1 MTRTLAL
8 DPGSPGRPPAPTAPA
23 AHPTRLLVSLLAAL
37 LASLAL
43 GLGVL
48 PAPVAEAV
56 PTRATTSVAPL
67 PTADRAQS
75 ATAEPA
81 LDDGFATFTYR
92 SATATTVSLTGS
104 FGPSDSALTATF
116 TKSGDDLFTAVV
128 GPLEADLYSYRM
140 TVDGK
145 VVADPANP
153 NVVQSTPGMTVFLVP
168 GKAAKLLTERK
179 VAHGRLSVLT
189 YPSEVTGTQRRATVW
204 TPPGYP
210 KRGKA
215 YPTFYLVHGGGGD
228 DLDWVQQ
235 GRANLILDNLY
246 AAGKLEPM
254 VVVMPDA
261 NVPGATGLPAGDQFV
276 PELLDNLA
284 PAVRAN
290 FQVSQREADQALAGL
305 SLGGLQTFNVLFS
318 KPGAFRYV
326 GDFSSGYFPQT
337 LTDLRGSD
345 ALSAANVKAVNKTK
359 LFRIYIGNRTDI
371 AYLNNVATRR
381 VLDDAGVDYTFD
393 GVYRKSG
400 HTWRTFDQDLVDFA
414 PRLF

>member
-1 MTRTLAL
+1 VPLPPPALDRSGRLAL
-8 DPGSPGRPPAPTAPA
+8 RTPRHARRLGL
-23 AHPTRLLVSLLAAL
+23 LLVSL

-48 PAPVAEAV
+48 APSVVQAV
-56 PTRATTSVAPL
+56 PSRATTSVVPL
-67 PTADRAQS
+67 PKAQRAQADTPNPS
-75 ATAEPA
+75 

-92 SATATTVSLTGS
+92 SASATSVSLTGS
-104 FGPSDSALTATF
+104 FGPSDAALTATL

-128 GPLEADLYSYRM
+128 GPLEPGLYSYRM
-140 TVDGK
+140 LVDGK

-189 YPSEVTGTQRRATVW
+189 YPSEVTGTNRRATVW

-210 KRGKA
+210 RRGLA

-228 DLDWVQQ
+228 ELDWVQQ

-246 AAGKLEPM
+246 AAGKIEPM

-261 NVPGATGLPAGDQFV
+261 DVPGATGLPAGDTFV
-276 PELLDNLA
+276 PELLENLA
-284 PAVRAN
+284 PAVRSN
-290 FQVSQREADQALAGL
+290 FQVSHRTQDQALAGL
-305 SLGGLQTFNVLFS
+305 SLGGLQTFNVLLS
-318 KPGAFRYV
+318 QPGQFRYV

-337 LTDLRGSD
+337 LADLKGSD
-345 ALSAANVKAVNKTK
+345 VLSAANVRLVNKKTR

-381 VLDDAGVDYTFD
+381 VFDEAGVDYTFD
-393 GVYRKSG
+393 GVYRGSG

>member
-1 MTRTLAL
+1 MTPTPTHHA
-8 DPGSPGRPPAPTAPA
+8 GSPRR
-23 AHPTRLLVSLLAAL
+23 TRRSARLILGLAGSLV
-37 LASLAL
+37 L
-43 GLGVL
+43 GLGVVAPL
-48 PAPVAEAV
+48 PAAQAV
-56 PTRATTSVAPL
+56 PTRASTSVAPL
-67 PTADRAQS
+67 PAADRAQADTPNPS
-75 ATAEPA
+75 

-92 SATATTVSLTGS
+92 SSTATSVSLTGS
-104 FGPSDSALTATF
+104 FGPSDAALTATF

-128 GPLEADLYSYRM
+128 GPLDPGLYSYRM

-168 GKAAKLLTERK
+168 GKAARFLTERK

-189 YPSEVTGTQRRATVW
+189 YPSDVTGTTRKATVW

-228 DLDWVQQ
+228 ELDWVQQ

-261 NVPGATGLPAGDQFV
+261 DVPGATGLPAGDQFV

-284 PAVRAN
+284 PAVRSN
-290 FQVSQREADQALAGL
+290 FQVSQRKADQALAGL
-305 SLGGLQTFNVLFS
+305 SLGGLQTFNVLLA
-318 KPGAFRYV
+318 KPGEFRYV

-337 LTDLRGSD
+337 LTDLEDSD
-345 ALSAANVKAVNKTK
+345 ALGRANVKLVNKKTK

-371 AYLNNVATRR
+371 AYLNNVATRK
-381 VLDDAGVDYTFD
+381 VFDDADLDYTFD
-393 GVYRKSG
+393 GVYRASG
-400 HTWRTFDQDLVDFA
+400 HTWRTFDEDLRDFA